1 MNIGLVI
8 PTYNE
13 AENLPGLVTALL
25 ALPLDLTLLIVD
37 DNSPDGT
44 GRVADSLAAT
54 HPGRANVLHRSEK
67 LGIASAYLQ
76 GFRWMI
82 KNGTDAVAQMDGDC
96 SHDPATMISMVK
108 KLENCDLVLGSRYT
122 LGGTIYGSWPFQRR
136 ILSHWGNF
144 YARTI
149 LRMPYHDVTTGYR
162 LWRRQVLL
170 SIPLDRIESNGYI
183 FQVETVY
190 LAHCLKYK
198 ICEVPIQFA
207 ERYKGKSKMTFQIQ
221 AEAAWRIWQMLLT
234 SHDIQRS
241 RQAAQIKHMA
251 RS

>member
-1 MNIGLVI
+1 VNIGVVI

-13 AENLPGLVTALL
+13 AENLPSLITTLL

-44 GRVADSLAAT
+44 GSVADALSAI
-54 HPGRANVLHRSEK
+54 HPGRANVLPRAEK
-67 LGIASAYLQ
+67 MGIASAYLQ

-82 KNGTDAVAQMDGDC
+82 NNGVEAVAQMDGDC
-96 SHDPATMISMVK
+96 SHDPAALLCMAK
-108 KLENCDLVLGSRYT
+108 KLESCDVVLGSRYT
-122 LGGTIYGSWPFQRR
+122 HGGSVQGNWPFHRR
-136 ILSHWGNF
+136 MLSLWGNF

-170 SIPLDRIESNGYI
+170 GIPWDRIKSSGYI
-183 FQVETVY
+183 FQVEVLY
-190 LAHCLKYK
+190 LAHCLKYN
-198 ICEVPIQFA
+198 IDEVPIQFA
-207 ERYKGKSKMTFQIQ
+207 ERYKGKSKMSLQIQ
-221 AEAAWRIWQMLLT
+221 AEAAWRVWQMLMDF
-234 SHDIQRS
+234 HDIQRT
-241 RQAAQIKHMA
+241 RQPAQIKHMA